1 MVAFFKKI
9 PLQSKLSNGINAT
22 TSPFL
27 VKKIQSCQSIAYV
40 HSHQNLMQKLK
51 IEIRNH
57 ATKKIIK
64 KKNQSHA
71 YIKKIKISIHIITNQ
86 KVNLMQFKK
95 KKKKNKSIKYISSRI
110 KILN

>member
-64 KKNQSHA
+64 KKSITCIYKKNQNIYPYNYKSKSQSHA
-71 YIKKIKISIHIITNQ
+71 I
-86 KVNLMQFKK
+86 
-95 KKKKNKSIKYISSRI
+95 
-110 KILN
+110 